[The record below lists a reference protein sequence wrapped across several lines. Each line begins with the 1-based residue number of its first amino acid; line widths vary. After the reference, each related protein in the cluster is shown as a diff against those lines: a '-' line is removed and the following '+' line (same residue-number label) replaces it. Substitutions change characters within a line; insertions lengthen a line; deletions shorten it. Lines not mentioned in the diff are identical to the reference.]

1 MNGLRLGLRCGVA
14 ACVMLVSSAGA
25 KEIGDLRAEAVAAQT
40 RVGAL
45 EAKYLRTALLE
56 RENKITAR
64 ISNGQLFYL
73 TGDYERASMVLLDV
87 AQRSDSERHP
97 GYREALYY
105 LADSLYQLR
114 NYSGASRWFEKVAT
128 IGKPEQ
134 KERAIGRLLEIAVA
148 TRNWA
153 AATRYLGRAQAMLSG
168 GDADPALL
176 YSVGKFHYRSDRF
189 DKALSLFARVP
200 ATHPDW
206 YRARFYRGVTL
217 IQLRRLGEAM
227 SDFELLVTRADESEG
242 LNDGQGAAVDEAR
255 LSIGRLHYENG
266 ELGKAISAY
275 ASVPR
280 TSKVFDRALYESV
293 WISIKQ
299 KEYERALRKLEIQL
313 ISQPEVIRGPDA
325 RLLQGKLLLMLS
337 RFDEATKALQ
347 EVLFEFEPM
356 QAEMRRIIRRNSG
369 DLITHFNQ
377 VIGRSI
383 AEFDLSSFLPGRA
396 AEFAEDDVEADRALR
411 LVSDLA
417 TQRRDIDGMRRTIAR
432 LETALNADSRIQIYP
447 KLSEGWV
454 RAGEERAMLA
464 LMRGELLDLAAKSM
478 SRKPAVYRRMRA
490 RRQAIAKDYR
500 TVPRSA
506 TALMARGARMTDEI
520 RRIDQDLYKLDVA
533 IRGLQAQLT
542 AITRYIQDR
551 ARIEGPSDRDTR
563 TLANVDIEL
572 AQAKQLRAELRLLA
586 DAIESERIEVGVG
599 DYASARDETRR
610 QQYLAT
616 IELELVWLRARGVT
630 VPIDI
635 LATIR
640 DADVRAG
647 RFQRTANN
655 LVDDQVADLQDMIE
669 REKRNIGGYELELAT
684 HQAETETLGGAI
696 AARNFRAVLARVDAL
711 VLEADIGLVDVAWKQ
726 KRDKSAQITTLLDR
740 QAADLKAL
748 ERSYLEVTSE

>member
-1 MNGLRLGLRCGVA
+1 MTRLRIGLRCGLA
-14 ACVMLVSSAGA
+14 ACALLASSAGA
-25 KEIGDLRAEAVAAQT
+25 KEIGDLRAEAVAAQR
-40 RVGAL
+40 RVEEL
-45 EAKYLRTALLE
+45 EAKYLRTALIE
-56 RENKITAR
+56 RENRITAR

-87 AQRSDSERHP
+87 AQRSDAEGHP

-128 IGKPEQ
+128 IGKAEQ

-148 TRNWA
+148 TRDTMA
-153 AATRYLGRAQAMLSG
+153 ANRYLKRAQSMLSS

-176 YSVGKFHYRSDRF
+176 YSVGKFHYRNERF
-189 DKALSLFARVP
+189 DKALGLFARVP
-200 ATHPDW
+200 ATHVDW
-206 YRARFYRGVTL
+206 YRARYYRGVTL
-217 IQLRRLGEAM
+217 IQAGRLDEAM
-227 SDFELLVTRADESEG
+227 ADFELLVTRADESGG
-242 LNDGQGAAVDEAR
+242 LSDAQSAAVDQAR
-255 LSIGRLHYENG
+255 LSVGRIHYEKG

-313 ISQPEVIRGPDA
+313 IAQPEVIRGPDA

-337 RFDEATKALQ
+337 RFDDATKALQ

-356 QAEMRRIIRRNSG
+356 QAEMRRIIRRNHG

-377 VIGRSI
+377 VIGESI

-417 TQRRDIDGMRRTIAR
+417 TQRRDIDGMKRTIAR

-454 RAGEERAMLA
+454 RASEERALLA
-464 LMRGELLDLAAKSM
+464 LMRGELLDVAARSM
-478 SRKPAVYRRMRA
+478 SRKPAEYQRLRA
-490 RRQAIAKDYR
+490 RRQAIAKEYR
-500 TVPRSA
+500 SVPRSA

-520 RRIDQDLYKLDVA
+520 RRVDQELYKLDVA
-533 IRGLQAQLT
+533 IRGLEAQLA
-542 AITRYIQDR
+542 AITRYVQDR
-551 ARIEGPSDRDTR
+551 ARITGASERDKR

-572 AQAKQLRAELRLLA
+572 AQARQLRTELQVLAET
-586 DAIESERIEVGVG
+586 IESERIQVGVG
-599 DYASARDETRR
+599 DYASARDEERR
-610 QQYLAT
+610 QQYLAALD
-616 IELELVWLRARGVT
+616 LELVWLRARGVT
-630 VPIDI
+630 VPVDI

-647 RFQRTANN
+647 RFQRMANN
-655 LVDDQVADLQDMIE
+655 LVDEQVADLRGLIE
-669 REKRNIGGYELELAT
+669 REKRNLGGYEAELVAY
-684 HQAETETLGGAI
+684 QGETESLGGAI
-696 AARNFRAVLARVDAL
+696 AARNFRTVLARVDAL

-748 ERSYLEVTSE
+748 ESSYREVTSD